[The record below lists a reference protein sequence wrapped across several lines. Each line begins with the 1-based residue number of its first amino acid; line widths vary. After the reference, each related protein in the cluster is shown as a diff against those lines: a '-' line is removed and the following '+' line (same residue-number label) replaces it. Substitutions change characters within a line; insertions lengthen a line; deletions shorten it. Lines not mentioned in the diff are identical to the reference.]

1 MPKRNVLLLLL
12 ITTMS
17 LVAWL
22 ARDHGRQARQIG
34 EVLGAIERSYLEPV
48 DADLLEAAAVEGI
61 MAKLD
66 EHSALVA
73 GAARRELEAALDQE
87 FGGVGLE
94 LTASAEGIV
103 YCLPQSRACV
113 NKGAVLPSYKPSFT
127 TARRLTRQTS
137 PQRRRA
143 QI

>member
-12 ITTMS
+12 ITTIS
-17 LVAWL
+17 LVSWL
-22 ARDHGRQARQIG
+22 ARDQGRQARQIG

-73 GAARRELEAALDQE
+73 G
-87 FGGVGLE
+87 
-94 LTASAEGIV
+94 
-103 YCLPQSRACV
+103 V
-113 NKGAVLPSYKPSFT
+113 NS
-127 TARRLTRQTS
+127 
-137 PQRRRA
+137 RRRSIRSSVA
-143 QI
+143 WASSSWRLPKESWCMPRLSTGRPGGRAFVPVT